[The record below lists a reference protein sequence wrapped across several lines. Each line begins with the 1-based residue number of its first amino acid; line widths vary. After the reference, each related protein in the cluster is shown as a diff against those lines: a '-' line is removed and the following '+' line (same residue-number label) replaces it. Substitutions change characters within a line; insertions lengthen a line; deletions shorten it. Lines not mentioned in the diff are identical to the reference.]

1 MIGIVVVSHSPA
13 LADAAIALA
22 TEMLGSGARP
32 VVLAAAGT
40 AAGET
45 GTDAVGIA
53 DAITSADS
61 GDGVLVL
68 LDLGSAIL
76 SAEMALEFIDPDVA
90 ERVRLSPAPMVEGLV
105 ATVVTAAGGAPLA
118 TCAAEAANGLH
129 AKASHLDAVADVAE
143 TAPGTIAENLD
154 QGAALVFRGVIDLSH
169 GLHARPAA
177 ALTTALGKF
186 DVVARARNASTR
198 TPWADARSVTGLAGL
213 GLGPGEEIEVELTGP
228 DAVAARDAVSS
239 LVADR
244 FGEIQTPPAPVGAVV
259 PITGLVHRLAPP
271 DLSQYVPGETEEARL
286 SAAVDVV
293 GAFWSSHAGG
303 PFDAIVR
310 AQQAL
315 LLDRHFLAPAYD
327 ALATG
332 ASAPAGVALA
342 VGQNALRFER
352 LPAYLRARA
361 EDVRGLGRLLVL
373 ALLGEPLAAQLPAAS
388 YVLVLAELD
397 VGTALG
403 LDPSACAGVVTWMGS
418 PQGHG
423 ALMCGELGI
432 PIRTGQLS
440 ARELAAGDFIDLDAT
455 GL

>member
-22 TEMLGSGARP
+22 TAMLGRGHRP
-32 VVLAAAGT
+32 AVLAAAGT
-40 AAGET
+40 SEGET
-45 GTDAVGIA
+45 GTDAVAIA
-53 DAITSADS
+53 DAIASADS

-76 SAEMALEFIDPDVA
+76 SAEMALEFLDLDLA
-90 ERVRLSPAPMVEGLV
+90 ERVRLSPAPLVEGLV
-105 ATVVTAAGGAPLA
+105 AAVVTAAGGAPLA
-118 TCAAEAANGLH
+118 VCAAEAMGGLN
-129 AKASHLDAVADVAE
+129 AKAQHLGAGASGSVQDA
-143 TAPGTIAENLD
+143 TAPWEQPL
-154 QGAALVFRGVIDLSH
+154 ALSYRAVIDLPH

-177 ALTTALGKF
+177 ALTTTLGRF
-186 DVVARARNASTR
+186 DVAARARNASTR
-198 TPWADARSVTGLAGL
+198 TPWADACSVTGLAGL
-213 GLGPGEEIEVELTGP
+213 GLGPGEEIEVELSGP
-228 DAVAARDAVSS
+228 DADAARDAVAA

-244 FGEIQTPPAPVGAVV
+244 FGEMEAAPAPAAHAGV
-259 PITGLVHRLAPP
+259 PIVGRVHRLALP
-271 DLSQYVPGETEEARL
+271 DLSGYVPGENEEGRL
-286 SAAVDVV
+286 AAAVDAV
-293 GAFWSSHAGG
+293 GAFWSSNAGG

-315 LLDRHFLAPAYD
+315 LLDRHFLAPAYN
-327 ALATG
+327 ALEAG

-361 EDVRGLGRLLVL
+361 EDVRGLGRLLLL
-373 ALLGEPLAAQLPAAS
+373 ALLGEPLAAPLPAES

-403 LDPSACAGVVTWMGS
+403 LDPKVCAGVVTWMGS

-432 PIRTGQLS
+432 PIRTRQLS
-440 ARELAAGDFIDLDAT
+440 ARDLAQGQHIELAEADR
-455 GL
+455 